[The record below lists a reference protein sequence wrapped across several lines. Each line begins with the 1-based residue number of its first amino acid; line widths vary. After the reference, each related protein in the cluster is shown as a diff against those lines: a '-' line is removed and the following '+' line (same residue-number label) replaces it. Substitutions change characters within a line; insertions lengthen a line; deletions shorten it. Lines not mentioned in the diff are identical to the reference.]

1 MVTLSATRTRPTIQ
15 DDLYKKLSLMEKQ
28 HAALEAESTWAD
40 PARKVALESHAENLR
55 SEITKLNA
63 DIANYR
69 KASTDPVVSERAW
82 REKLPE
88 IDFRAP
94 ANAFKVILEKMPR
107 DGGSA
112 LLLMQDG
119 MASAAS
125 LCVERLVAEL
135 RRPLSLP
142 LRPRFAGPSPSP
154 RELMHKLSDYLNLPP
169 NSNADALATSIVRAL
184 VDSLAPGCIVWLDL
198 ECDSAANAP
207 EFLGWFL
214 ETFWRQLVQ
223 ELAERANTAR
233 FARVFGVIR
242 YNVPIGAGRLKADW
256 LCSADTFHALRF
268 VEIPLEP
275 AWKTS
280 DISDWLIQYTA
291 VPRCA
296 GIDID
301 AVAQSIYDM
310 CREGV
315 PEMVLRQLDRLV
327 MRALTQ
333 AGCLMES
340 GPTSY
345 PIRFGNDER

>member
-1 MVTLSATRTRPTIQ
+1 MVTVAATRTRPSIE
-15 DDLYKKLSLMEKQ
+15 DDLYEKLSLKESQ
-28 HAALEAESTWAD
+28 HAALELESNWAD
-40 PARKVALESHAENLR
+40 PARKVVLELQAKNLR
-55 SEITKLNA
+55 DEATKLIA

-69 KASTDPVVSERAW
+69 RASTDPIVSERAW
-82 REKLPE
+82 LEKLHE
-88 IDFRAP
+88 IDFKAP
-94 ANAFKVILEKMPR
+94 VNAFKVLLGKMPR

-119 MASAAS
+119 LASAAS
-125 LCVERLVAEL
+125 LCVERLIAEL

-142 LRPRFAGPSPSP
+142 IRPRFAGPSPSP
-154 RELMHKLSDYLNLPP
+154 RELMLKLSGYLNLTP
-169 NSNADALATSIVRAL
+169 NADADALAASIVRTL
-184 VDSLAPGCIVWLDL
+184 VDSLTPGCIVWLEL

-223 ELAERANTAR
+223 EIAERADTAR

-242 YNVPIGAGRLKADW
+242 YNVPIGVGRLKADW

-275 AWKTS
+275 AWKAS
-280 DISDWLIQYTA
+280 DISDWLFQYTE
-291 VPRCA
+291 VQRCA

-301 AVAQSIYDM
+301 AEAQSIYDM

-327 MRALTQ
+327 MRALTPV
-333 AGCLMES
+333 GCLM
-340 GPTSY
+340 
-345 PIRFGNDER
+345 